1 MKLNELKP
9 KKGSTFNR
17 MRVGRG
23 LGSGKGKTAG
33 SGYKGQKSRSGVA
46 INGFEGGQMP
56 LYRRLPKRGFKNIF
70 ALDLDEIT
78 LGRLQAAIDSR
89 NWTRRSLDHKTLV
102 AAGIL
107 RSSTE
112 GFRIIGGG
120 ELKAKVEVTV
130 HGATK
135 TAQDAIEKAG
145 GKVTFVV
152 IKKFVRPGK
161 EGKDKGKN
169 KPWSRCCKQPPQQN
183 KFLSVRIYKNGAVN
197 GAVFYRF

>member
-9 KKGSTFNR
+9 KKGSTFSR

-33 SGYKGQKSRSGVA
+33 SGTKGQKSRSGVA

-70 ALDLDEIT
+70 ALNLDEIT
-78 LGRLQAAIDSR
+78 LGRLQAAVDSKKLDA
-89 NWTRRSLDHKTLV
+89 SKPLDHKTMV
-102 AAGIL
+102 KAGIL

-120 ELKAKVEVTV
+120 TLKAKLDITV

-135 TAQDAIEKAG
+135 TAQEAIEKAG
-145 GKVTFVV
+145 GKVNFVE

-161 EGKDKGKN
+161 EGKDKGKRT
-169 KPWSRCCKQPPQQN
+169 SRGRNYGKT
-183 KFLSVRIYKNGAVN
+183 A
-197 GAVFYRF
+197 

>member
-33 SGYKGQKSRSGVA
+33 SGTKGQKSRSGVA

-70 ALDLDEIT
+70 ALNLDEIT
-78 LGRLQAAIDSR
+78 LGRLQAAIDSKKLDAKKP
-89 NWTRRSLDHKTLV
+89 LDHKTLV
-102 AAGIL
+102 EAGVL

-120 ELKAKVEVTV
+120 ELKTKIEVTV

-145 GKVTFVV
+145 GKVNFVE

-161 EGKDKGKN
+161 EGKNKGKRT
-169 KPWSRCCKQPPQQN
+169 SRGKGHAARMAAAQ
-183 KFLSVRIYKNGAVN
+183 A
-197 GAVFYRF
+197 

>member
-9 KKGSTFNR
+9 KKGSTANR

-33 SGYKGQKSRSGVA
+33 SGTKGQKSRSGVA

-70 ALDLDEIT
+70 ALDLDEIS
-78 LGRLQAAIDSR
+78 LGRLQAAIDSKKVDAKKP
-89 NWTRRSLDHKTLV
+89 LDHKSLV
-102 AAGIL
+102 ASGVI

-120 ELKAKVEVTV
+120 ELKAKIEVTA

-135 TAQDAIEKAG
+135 TAQEAIEKAG

-152 IKKFVRPGK
+152 VKKFVRPGK
-161 EGKDKGKN
+161 EGKDKGKGKKGRN
-169 KPWSRCCKQPPQQN
+169 KAK
-183 KFLSVRIYKNGAVN
+183 LA
-197 GAVFYRF
+197 AAAEE

>member
-33 SGYKGQKSRSGVA
+33 SGTKGQKSRSGVA

-70 ALDLDEIT
+70 ALNLDEIT
-78 LGRLQAAIDSR
+78 LGRLQAAIDSKKLDAKKP
-89 NWTRRSLDHKTLV
+89 LDHKTLV

-120 ELKAKVEVTV
+120 ALTAKVDVTV

-145 GKVTFVV
+145 GKVTFVEV
-152 IKKFVRPGK
+152 KKFIRPGK
-161 EGKDKGKN
+161 EGKDKGKRT
-169 KPWSRCCKQPPQQN
+169 SRG
-183 KFLSVRIYKNGAVN
+183 RGAGKV
-197 GAVFYRF
+197 AAKTEE

>member
-9 KKGSTFNR
+9 QQGSTFNR

-33 SGYKGQKSRSGVA
+33 SGTKGQKSRSGVA
-46 INGFEGGQMP
+46 IGGFEGGQMP

-78 LGRLQAAIDSR
+78 LGRLQAAIDSKKVDAKKP
-89 NWTRRSLDHKTLV
+89 LDHKTLV

-120 ELKAKVEVTV
+120 ELKAKVEVTL

-135 TAQDAIEKAG
+135 TAQEAIEKAG
-145 GKVTFVV
+145 GKLTFVEV
-152 IKKFVRPGK
+152 KKFVRPGK
-161 EGKDKGKN
+161 ENKGKGKKGRN
-169 KPWSRCCKQPPQQN
+169 KK
-183 KFLSVRIYKNGAVN
+183 A
-197 GAVFYRF
+197 AAATEE